1 MQLDQAYSDCFDKPI
16 RERICRLCFSQKLC
30 EFVGMLLETNSLG
43 RNSYRIKI
51 NILSADFLMKWGLAL
66 RQIFYRP
73 KSKKL
78 SKNFDWLSLLVLL
91 ALAVATC
98 SWRNRNVRQMP
109 IADEIIDV
117 MKKKSSVRTITF
129 PPNLLFKLAVTV
141 IKLEIS
147 NGNVNNFNILKN
159 ISPG

>member
-1 MQLDQAYSDCFDKPI
+1 
-16 RERICRLCFSQKLC
+16 
-30 EFVGMLLETNSLG
+30 
-43 RNSYRIKI
+43 
-51 NILSADFLMKWGLAL
+51 
-66 RQIFYRP
+66 
-73 KSKKL
+73 
-78 SKNFDWLSLLVLL
+78 
-91 ALAVATC
+91 
-98 SWRNRNVRQMP
+98 MP